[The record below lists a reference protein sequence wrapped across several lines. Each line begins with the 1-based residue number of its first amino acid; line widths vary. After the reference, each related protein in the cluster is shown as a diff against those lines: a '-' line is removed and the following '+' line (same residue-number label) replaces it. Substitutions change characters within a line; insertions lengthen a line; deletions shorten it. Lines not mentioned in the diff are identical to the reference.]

1 MSVLYDDVQMEQLT
15 ARNTKV
21 LIFMRSL
28 DIYDSINKPSGLW
41 FILTQLSIG
50 RNEYGKSGRLCI
62 FTSLKHFNGAFEVKI
77 FRASFLYIIKDTD
90 SMQGH
95 IQLRFFFKWK
105 HC

>member
-62 FTSLKHFNGAFEVKI
+62 FTSLKHLMCFWGEHFQGFI
-77 FRASFLYIIKDTD
+77 FIHYQR
-90 SMQGH
+90 H
-95 IQLRFFFKWK
+95 W
-105 HC
+105 